1 MNAYGKSLLPATVGF
16 DRLLSTIDEFDRLLE
31 LGGQKQPTYPPYNII
46 RENDTEYTIEIAISG
61 FSADDIE
68 ISTEGGKL
76 SVVGS
81 VKSNKTATE
90 KYLYRGIGTRNFV
103 HKFTLADTVL
113 VKGADVIDGLLV
125 INLENVI
132 PEERKPRKI
141 AIGNNSQSSIAK

>member
-1 MNAYGKSLLPATVGF
+1 MTAYGKSLLPATVGF
-16 DRLLSTIDEFDRLLE
+16 DRLFSTIDEFDRLLD
-31 LGGQKQPTYPPYNII
+31 LGTPKQQTYPPYNII

-76 SVVGS
+76 SVIGS
-81 VKSNKTATE
+81 VKNIKTAAE

-113 VKGADVIDGLLV
+113 VKGANVVDGLLV

-141 AIGNNSQSSIAK
+141 AIGINATPSIAK